1 MADEASPMSDNE
13 ALNAIVGE
21 LEGVASI
28 LAARYDSISG
38 DSTLVAVSDT
48 SPINRGPVADAVKTV
63 VTNGGANKVFVSF
76 DAVLVAVVLPG
87 ETREL
92 PMDGSASVQVTCATG
107 QSSLIAIAT
116 FKKTV

>member
-1 MADEASPMSDNE
+1 MADEDTPMSDNE
-13 ALNAIVGE
+13 ALNAIVAE
-21 LEGVASI
+21 LEGVAGI

-48 SPINRGPVADAVKTV
+48 VHVNRSPVADAIKTV
-63 VTNGGANKVFVSF
+63 VTNGGASKVFVSF
-76 DAVLVAVVLPG
+76 DAVLVAIVAPG

-92 PMDGSASVQVTCATG
+92 PMDGSASVQVTCSTG

-116 FKKTV
+116 FRKTV